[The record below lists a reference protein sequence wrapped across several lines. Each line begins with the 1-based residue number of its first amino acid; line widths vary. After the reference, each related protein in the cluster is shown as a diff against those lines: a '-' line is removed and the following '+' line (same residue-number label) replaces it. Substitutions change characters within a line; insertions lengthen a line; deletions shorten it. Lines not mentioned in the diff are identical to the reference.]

1 MSTPNSQLGQ
11 IISTAPRLETYPTVS
26 GTVTFLFDFQSD
38 SNTSPIFSVNSA
50 PVILALYNATDDE
63 VIVEQVVFD
72 RRGDMYTQPVVY
84 NGLDVVLDA
93 ANTSAQL
100 EYAGL
105 YRLVASDG
113 AIPNIVVAAI
123 QNTVP
128 SGIISLGK

>member
-1 MSTPNSQLGQ
+1 MSFAIAAVRVDPNRVASFSSAGPPVGLG
-11 IISTAPRLETYPTVS
+11 IKPEVLAVGENFYTATQS
-26 GTVTFLFDFQSD
+26 FD
-38 SNTSPIFSVNSA
+38 V
-50 PVILALYNATDDE
+50 
-63 VIVEQVVFD
+63 
-72 RRGDMYTQPVVY
+72 RGDMYTQPVVY